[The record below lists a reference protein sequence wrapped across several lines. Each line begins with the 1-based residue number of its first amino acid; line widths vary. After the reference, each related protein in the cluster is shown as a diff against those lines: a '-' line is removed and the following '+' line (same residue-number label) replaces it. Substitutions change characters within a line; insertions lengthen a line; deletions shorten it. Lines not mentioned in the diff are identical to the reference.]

1 MDVCRA
7 ARLPVE
13 SLALGGALRRKITMA
28 ASKKSG
34 NVIAKYLPVYLALLA
49 IAIVEVFLAYQ
60 HFSTGS
66 LLAILLALAFCGGT
80 LALRYFMHLAQETRG
95 LFLTLIPAVIFVLLM
110 MNMIWSDSFRLLHM
124 RPFGH

>member
-1 MDVCRA
+1 
-7 ARLPVE
+7 
-13 SLALGGALRRKITMA
+13 MA
-28 ASKKSG
+28 NSKKSG
-34 NVIAKYLPVYLALLA
+34 NTIAKYLPVYFALLA

-66 LLAILLALAFCGGT
+66 LLAILLALALCGAT

-95 LFLTLIPAVIFVLLM
+95 LFLMLIPAVVFVLLM